1 MNYELMENNKVF
13 LKGEVVS
20 KPVFS
25 HEVFGEGFY
34 ELNLSVKR
42 LSDNFDIIPI
52 TVSERLLSINNFS
65 VGSMV
70 AIKGQFRSYNKMV
83 DNKSKLL
90 LTVFVRD
97 LIDYDESMNPNII
110 ELSGFICK
118 EPIYRTTPFKREI
131 CDMLLAVNRA
141 YNKSDYLPC
150 IAWGRNARFVKNI
163 EVGQKVCLT
172 GRIQSREYQKKLGDE
187 LTTKTAYEISISK
200 IWVNSDDSVLKLN
213 AENSI
218 GQEFNQDGILV
229 DKNSKIV
236 PMGACS
242 KIESLTLATEE
253 SC

>member
-34 ELNLSVKR
+34 ELNLNVKR
-42 LSDNFDIIPI
+42 LSDNYDIVPI
-52 TVSERLLSINNFS
+52 TVSERLLGDSKFDIGNF
-65 VGSMV
+65 V

-90 LTVFVRD
+90 LTVFVRE
-97 LIDYDESMNPNII
+97 IIEIDESMNPNII
-110 ELSGFICK
+110 ELNGFICK

-131 CDMLLAVNRA
+131 CDVLLAVNRA

-163 EVGQKVCLT
+163 KVGQKVCII
-172 GRIQSREYQKKLGDE
+172 GRIQSREYQKRINDNESLV
-187 LTTKTAYEISISK
+187 KTAYEISISK
-200 IWVNSDDSVLKLN
+200 IRIE
-213 AENSI
+213 AENEKENNVLSLKNEI
-218 GQEFNQDGILV
+218 EESF
-229 DKNSKIV
+229 DK
-236 PMGACS
+236 M
-242 KIESLTLATEE
+242 EE

>member
-13 LKGEVVS
+13 LKGEIVS
-20 KPVFS
+20 TPVFS

-97 LIDYDESMNPNII
+97 LIDYDEGMNPNII

-200 IWVNSDDSVLKLN
+200 IWVNSEDGVLKLN
-213 AENSI
+213 SENTLDK
-218 GQEFNQDGILV
+218 QLAQDGILV

-242 KIESLTLATEE
+242 NLDGVTLDSKE